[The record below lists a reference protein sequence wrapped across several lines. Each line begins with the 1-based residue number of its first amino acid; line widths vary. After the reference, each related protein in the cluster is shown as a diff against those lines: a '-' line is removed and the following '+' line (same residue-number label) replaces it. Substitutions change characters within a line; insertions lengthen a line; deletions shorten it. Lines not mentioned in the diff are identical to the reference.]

1 MKIYCIAGE
10 ASGDM
15 HGAALLKEIRSRYP
29 ESIVRGWG
37 GDLMQAEGLNLV
49 RHYRETAFM
58 GFVEVLRNLRTI
70 LRLLKEAQNDIQSFA
85 PDLLVLIDYPG
96 FNLRM
101 AKFAKGLGIKVVY
114 YISPQLWAWKERR
127 IQTVRDCVDQMLC
140 ILPFEQDWYAKRGV
154 SVHYVGHP
162 LADYCKPYPIA
173 LKLNYREELAKNEAV
188 NTAFSWVAL
197 LPGSRLQEIRKHLPI
212 LLETVSSMQG
222 VVAVVAMAP
231 GVDSSEYQAILKTR
245 IISDGEGSG
254 RVLLTHRTRDLLAC
268 SDAALVASGT
278 ATLEAALLDC
288 PMVAVYKVNPLSFL
302 LGKAL
307 VKVPYVSLVNLIL
320 GREVIPERLQG
331 QMTAPVLRADLIK
344 LLPSA
349 DGEPGPGARS
359 QRESYATLRAIL
371 APATGN
377 RDAASTLTASSR
389 AVSCME
395 QAGLL
400 AELSLS

>member
-162 LADYCKPYPIA
+162 LADNCKPYPIA
-173 LKLNYREELAKNEAV
+173 LKLNYRQALAKNEAV
-188 NTAFSWVAL
+188 IAAFSWVAL

-245 IISDGEGSG
+245 VISDGKDSG

-288 PMVAVYKVNPLSFL
+288 PMVAVYKVNPLSFF

-359 QRESYATLRAIL
+359 QRESYAALRAIL

-377 RDAASTLTASSR
+377 RDAASTFTASSR

-400 AELSLS
+400 AEFGLP